1 MLRDKALIPLSHQ
14 HQHCLA
20 LCVRL
25 DRAIQAGNVDLEA
38 WQAEV
43 QQIFEQEITF
53 HFAAEEK
60 ELFPAAAH
68 FPELQP
74 LVQELITGHA
84 MLRNFFS
91 RAAARSLH
99 VAGLQALVEKL
110 ASHIRKEERELFEG
124 MQKLM
129 KPEELS
135 AVGVALQQSLAE
147 ASKACILPN
156 AATKLRPKP

>member
-1 MLRDKALIPLSHQ
+1 
-14 HQHCLA
+14 
-20 LCVRL
+20 
-25 DRAIQAGNVDLEA
+25 
-38 WQAEV
+38 
-43 QQIFEQEITF
+43 
-53 HFAAEEK
+53 
-60 ELFPAAAH
+60 
-68 FPELQP
+68 
-74 LVQELITGHA
+74 VQELITGHA

>member
-25 DRAIQAGNVDLEA
+25 DRAIQAGEVDLEA
-38 WQAEV
+38 WQAEI
-43 QQIFEQEITF
+43 QQMFEQEITF

-60 ELFPAAAH
+60 ELFPAAARY
-68 FPELQP
+68 PELQA

-84 MLRNFFS
+84 NLRSFFS
-91 RAAARSLH
+91 RAAARSLQ

-124 MQKLM
+124 MQRLM

-135 AVGVALQQSLAE
+135 VVGIALQQSLAN
-147 ASKACILPN
+147 ASNGCILPN
-156 AATKLRPKP
+156 AATKLRPKQ